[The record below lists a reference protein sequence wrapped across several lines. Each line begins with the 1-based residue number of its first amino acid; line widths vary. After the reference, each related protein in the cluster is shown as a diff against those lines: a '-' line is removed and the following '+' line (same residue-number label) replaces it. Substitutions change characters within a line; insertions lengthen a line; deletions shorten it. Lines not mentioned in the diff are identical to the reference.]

1 MRERK
6 SNLRNR
12 KIMDVIITVI
22 IAVCMFTGS
31 MSCMST
37 TASANSKASYLKSY
51 QKLVKKCN
59 RKFTYTGSQAEMNRE
74 ACAEYKLWDN
84 ELNRVY
90 KKIKSSLSDK
100 RAKQLVASEIKWIK
114 KRDKKAD
121 KDAAGW
127 VGGTGYTLMY
137 KSSLTDQTKKRIKWL
152 IRNYA

>member
-1 MRERK
+1 
-6 SNLRNR
+6 
-12 KIMDVIITVI
+12 
-22 IAVCMFTGS
+22 
-31 MSCMST
+31 
-37 TASANSKASYLKSY
+37 
-51 QKLVKKCN
+51 
-59 RKFTYTGSQAEMNRE
+59 MNRE

-84 ELNRVY
+84 ELNSVY